1 MAISRRL
8 VPIAGA
14 YIAANVVAG
23 AVLAAAVIGLIGGPS
38 AERAD
43 AALLEVSTR
52 MLASVIGLIAILA
65 LAPTLI
71 AGTYAERAGIRSPLF
86 YGLAGAV
93 IGVAA
98 LGIHVVS
105 SVWYSGLGDTIA
117 VADGEFNERGALAGV
132 LAIVAAAGLLGGLTY
147 WAIAGRKAGT
157 HATTPTEN

>member
-8 VPIAGA
+8 VPLAGA

-23 AVLAAAVIGLIGGPS
+23 AVLAAAVMGLIGGPS
-38 AERAD
+38 PQRAD
-43 AALLEVSTR
+43 VALLEVSAR
-52 MLASVIGLIAILA
+52 MLASVTGLIAILA

-71 AGTYAERAGIRSPLF
+71 AGTYAERAGIRSPVF

-105 SVWYSGLGDTIA
+105 SIWYTGLGDTIA
-117 VADGEFNERGALAGV
+117 VADGDFNERGVLASI
-132 LAIVAAAGLLGGLTY
+132 LAIVSVAGLLGGLTY
-147 WAIAGRKAGT
+147 WAIAGRRAGMGP
-157 HATTPTEN
+157 AADN